1 LTLNEHDEKESFEFF
16 HARVMQLCSARFPNA
31 TFRVEPPRGGSY
43 NRITDITVTPLHPR
57 KWSFSWM
64 HSFLIFHEGHV
75 RPQEPKEHILR
86 SRQTEI
92 SSDDLDMNYD
102 MSTVKFALM
111 VLGDIVSDIVL
122 LNEQPHT
129 IQNRLLGQTLL
140 SVWLWLSKNQNEYDE
155 MIAADEPAETY
166 LRRLKSS

>member
-1 LTLNEHDEKESFEFF
+1 
-16 HARVMQLCSARFPNA
+16 M
-31 TFRVEPPRGGSY
+31 
-43 NRITDITVTPLHPR
+43 
-57 KWSFSWM
+57 
-64 HSFLIFHEGHV
+64 FHEGHV

-166 LRRLKSS
+166 LRRLKSSWEEVAGDEWKRYAYTPDYMIAKRMLAMPWDGVRRVVDIEIGRSIVDDSQKLHYDKRARASILT